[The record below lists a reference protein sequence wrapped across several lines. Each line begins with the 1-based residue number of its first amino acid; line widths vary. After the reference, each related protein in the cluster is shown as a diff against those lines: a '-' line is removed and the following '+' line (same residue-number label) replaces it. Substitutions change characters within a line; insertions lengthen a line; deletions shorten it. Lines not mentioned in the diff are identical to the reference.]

1 MLKSR
6 LVHFLRCA
14 RALLL
19 LYPAVVGAA
28 VDPGEI
34 LIAEMNCTA
43 CHDVPE
49 PVKTRLAA
57 RQSPKLG
64 ADGVRVSPQWL
75 RAFLENPHAERP
87 GTLMPDMLAALEPP
101 QRAEAAEALTH
112 YLMSKQPAE
121 TSVQAGASS
130 ATIKAGAALYHSI
143 GCVACHAPFDLPKD
157 ATGNPAAKD
166 ELTKLAATSVPLGG
180 LAKKYSVG
188 ALAVF
193 LRDPLKTRPSGRM
206 PAHKLTEGEST
217 AIAMYLL
224 REQAPA
230 GETAKLRGVHYDFY
244 DVSVPELPDFARIP
258 PTRSG
263 IAETFSLGVAGKK
276 GSYALQFRG
285 NIAIPKEGEY
295 TFYTESDDGSRLY
308 LDEKEVVQNNGIHPA
323 QENSGKVKLSA
334 GDHTIRVVYFDGG
347 GDTVLNVSWKGP
359 GLAKQEIPAASLT
372 HEGQPMQ
379 PLGSAPFTVDLT
391 KAARGRFAYEE
402 LQCAKCHGLLEQQ
415 WDKSPVVPAARPLAQ
430 LTAKQPTGCLATKPQ
445 SGVPKFDLT
454 DRQRVVILAQL
465 GTQGALAEPLTP
477 EQQITRTLT
486 TLNCYACHARDR
498 RGGVE
503 GLRRDYLGSNGEVDL
518 GDEGRIPPHLT
529 GVGAKLKT
537 EWLKSVLWKG
547 GAVRPYMATRMPQ
560 FGEANVR
567 ALPELFAKADLPQ
580 PPLAGPIPDGAAAKF
595 GRKLVGVG
603 GLTCIACHNFAG
615 KPSLGIPALDIST
628 TGERLRADWFRRYL
642 IDPQAFRPGTR
653 MPSFWPNGVATNKDI
668 LGGDSDKQIAAIW
681 AYLGKGKTAD
691 LPDGL
696 VQGKQEI
703 VAETEAVIYRHFI
716 AGAGSRAIG
725 VAYPEKANLAFDADQ
740 MRLALL
746 WQGPFIDAAKHRTG
760 RGTGDETPLGH
771 NLIKGPPGAPF
782 AVLASATAAWPQEMG
797 IAAGY
802 KFLGYR
808 LDAQRRPTFRYA
820 FAGVEVEDFPGAVR
834 GEMDAGLTRTITFR
848 SVQPPAAL
856 YFRAA
861 RSDRTI
867 EAKDGAFL
875 VDGKVAMKFP
885 GAQPVVRASEGKSE
899 LLVPLIFTSGAA
911 KIVQEI
917 TW

>member
-1 MLKSR
+1 MPNFR
-6 LVHFLRCA
+6 ILR
-14 RALLL
+14 RAWTLLIL
-19 LYPAVVGAA
+19 IPALAGAA

-43 CHDVPE
+43 CHTAAE
-49 PVKTRLAA
+49 PVKTRLAT

-75 RAFLENPHAERP
+75 RAFLENPQTEKP
-87 GTLMPDMLAALEPP
+87 GTLMPDMLAALEPA

-112 YLMSKQPAE
+112 YLMSKQPAD

-130 ATIKAGAALYHSI
+130 ATIKAGAALYHSV

-157 ATGNPAAKD
+157 AASTPALKD
-166 ELTKLAATSVPLGG
+166 ELAKLAAASVPLGD
-180 LAKKYSVG
+180 LAKKYTVS
-188 ALAVF
+188 ALAAF

-206 PAHKLTEGEST
+206 PAHKLNEGAST

-224 REQAPA
+224 RAQVPA
-230 GETAKLRGVHYDFY
+230 GEATKLGGLNYDFY
-244 DVSVPELPDFARIP
+244 DVSVPELPDFSRIA

-263 IAETFSLGVAGKK
+263 TTATFSLSVAGKK
-276 GSYALQFRG
+276 NSYALQFRG
-285 NIAIPKEGEY
+285 NVAIPKEGEY
-295 TFYTESDDGSRLY
+295 TFHTESDDGSRLY
-308 LDEKEVVQNNGIHPA
+308 IDEKEVVQNNGIHAA

-334 GDHTIRVVYFDGG
+334 GDHTIRVVYFDGD
-347 GDTVLNVSWKGP
+347 GDSVLRVSWQGP
-359 GLAKQEIPAASLT
+359 GLAKQEIPAGVLS

-379 PLGSAPFTVDLT
+379 PLGTAPFTVDLA

-402 LQCAKCHGLLEQQ
+402 LQCAKCHGSLEQQ
-415 WDKSPVVPAARPLAQ
+415 WDKSPVVPQARALAQ
-430 LTAKQPTGCLATKPQ
+430 LTAKQPAGCLATKPK

-465 GTQGALAEPLTP
+465 GTQATLAEPLTT

-503 GLRRDYLGSNGEVDL
+503 GLRRDYLSSTGEVDL

-567 ALPELFAKADLPQ
+567 ALPELFATADLPQ
-580 PPLAGPIPDGAAAKF
+580 PPPAEPGPDEAAAKF

-628 TGERLRADWFRRYL
+628 SGERLRADRFRRYL
-642 IDPQAFRPGTR
+642 IDPQALRPGTR

-668 LGGDSDKQIAAIW
+668 LAGDSEKQIAAIW
-681 AYLGKGKTAD
+681 AYLGKGKSAD

-746 WQGPFIDAAKHRTG
+746 WQGSFIDAAKHRTG
-760 RGTGDETPLGH
+760 RGTGDEAPLGH
-771 NLIKGPPGAPF
+771 NVIKGPPGAPF
-782 AVLASATAAWPQEMG
+782 AVLASETAAWPQEMG
-797 IAAGY
+797 KGAGY

-808 LDAQRRPTFRYA
+808 LDAQRRPAFRYA
-820 FAGVEVEDFPGAVR
+820 IAGVEVEDFPSAVR
-834 GEMDAGLTRTITFR
+834 GEVDAGLTRTITLR
-848 SVQPPAAL
+848 SAQPPATL

-861 RSDRTI
+861 RAERTI

-875 VDGKVAMKFP
+875 VDGKVRMKFP
-885 GAQPVVRASEGKSE
+885 GAQPVVRSSEGKSE
-899 LLVPLIFTSGAA
+899 LLVPVQFSNGAA